1 MFSFWLIFDCTTD
14 KNTQYTT
21 YLLLSYAFHE
31 VRLAPVL
38 NEWFSRVPCLKDGGS
53 GGRTCSAYYDSA
65 GIKLYLSNRL
75 SSKCVWRVVNYSSRQ
90 DIKELHLNAL
100 HAYTWL
106 SLMLSNPI
114 QPQYCN
120 VKVLRKIRNSKIHFR
135 LEAGDVKDIWI
146 SLMSKV
152 SCLMSP
158 V

>member
-31 VRLAPVL
+31 ARLAPVL

-53 GGRTCSAYYDSA
+53 GGRTCSAYCASA

-114 QPQYCN
+114 QPLI
-120 VKVLRKIRNSKIHFR
+120 VLQRYKKSRLINS
-135 LEAGDVKDIWI
+135 
-146 SLMSKV
+146 SKLLFYL
-152 SCLMSP
+152 SELKRIEDSN
-158 V
+158 

>member
-1 MFSFWLIFDCTTD
+1 MFSFWLVFDCTTD

-31 VRLAPVL
+31 ARLAPVF
-38 NEWFSRVPCLKDGGS
+38 NEWFSRVPCLKDGGN
-53 GGRTCSAYYDSA
+53 GGRTCSAYCASA

-114 QPQYCN
+114 QPQWCKYTNKKAFFSIQIYDYPSDVC
-120 VKVLRKIRNSKIHFR
+120 SER
-135 LEAGDVKDIWI
+135 LKH
-146 SLMSKV
+146 
-152 SCLMSP
+152 
-158 V
+158 